1 MFEFNLG
8 VQGIIRL
15 QVFREGNLISDTS
28 HKNDS
33 TEALTRLSDAYG
45 NPALSGSSAASAI
58 GKIKVGYPGGQ
69 YSTAGNEVVP
79 VSNAGNGVSI
89 ASTAGSGTVTTTC
102 GGFDDIACPQ
112 NGYLDI
118 SLLDTTDAVIS
129 HRLSTSTPNEG
140 VQVTATSG
148 IAKGDTVIITYT
160 LTITGLYDQAAHTEA
175 ATFFKDPSTINGAGA
190 MKFNAMGIYTNS
202 GQTTKLA
209 FPDSTN
215 TGSGQTDSDG
225 FSDADQGPVLGTA
238 ANPKPIKMQRSISA
252 LTQTPYGAWIDNTQ
266 GTVIKTAS
274 GAMGWDPANSGRR
287 HTFLFVTRFTGA

>member
-89 ASTAGSGTVTTTC
+89 AS
-102 GGFDDIACPQ
+102 
-112 NGYLDI
+112 
-118 SLLDTTDAVIS
+118 
-129 HRLSTSTPNEG
+129 
-140 VQVTATSG
+140 
-148 IAKGDTVIITYT
+148 
-160 LTITGLYDQAAHTEA
+160 
-175 ATFFKDPSTINGAGA
+175 
-190 MKFNAMGIYTNS
+190 
-202 GQTTKLA
+202 
-209 FPDSTN
+209 
-215 TGSGQTDSDG
+215 
-225 FSDADQGPVLGTA
+225 
-238 ANPKPIKMQRSISA
+238 
-252 LTQTPYGAWIDNTQ
+252 
-266 GTVIKTAS
+266 
-274 GAMGWDPANSGRR
+274 
-287 HTFLFVTRFTGA
+287 